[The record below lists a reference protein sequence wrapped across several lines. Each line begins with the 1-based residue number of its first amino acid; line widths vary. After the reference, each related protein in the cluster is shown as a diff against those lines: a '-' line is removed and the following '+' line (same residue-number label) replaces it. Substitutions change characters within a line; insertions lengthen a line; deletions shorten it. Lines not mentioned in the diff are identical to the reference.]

1 MQQDDIQ
8 QIKNAYKGV
17 SDNLVTLWNARLDL
31 LADNRDALEELLE
44 DVKDG
49 AKKPK
54 NVGCNTVA
62 GCGQTNSV
70 AGCGPLNSI
79 CGANSSCK

>member
-8 QIKNAYKGV
+8 EIKNAYKGV

-44 DVKDG
+44 DVEDG

-54 NVGCNTVA
+54 NVGCNSFI
-62 GCGQTNSV
+62 GCGGSNQV
-70 AGCGPLNSI
+70 AGCGPINTAVG
-79 CGANSSCK
+79 CGPS